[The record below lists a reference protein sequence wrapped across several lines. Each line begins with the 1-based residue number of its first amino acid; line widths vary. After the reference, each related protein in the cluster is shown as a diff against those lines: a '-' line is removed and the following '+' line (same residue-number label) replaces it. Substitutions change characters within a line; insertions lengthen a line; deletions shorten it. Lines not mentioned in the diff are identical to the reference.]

1 MLPYPILTAC
11 LVLMWLLLNSF
22 SLGHLLLG
30 IMVAVFA
37 GWSLAALRP
46 DKPRLKKW
54 YLLPKL
60 FLAVFIDIAR
70 SNFAVALLIL
80 RGKRRTHTSGF
91 ITLPLRIEDP
101 TALAIMAVI
110 LTSTPGS
117 AWLEY
122 DSRAKTVLIHLLD
135 LIDEQQ
141 WIETI
146 RDRYESLLMEIFE

>member
-1 MLPYPILTAC
+1 MLPYPLLTAC
-11 LVLMWLLLNSF
+11 LVLMWMLLNSF

-30 IMVAVFA
+30 TLVGVFA

-54 YLLPKL
+54 YLLPQL
-60 FLAVFIDIAR
+60 FLTVFVDIAR
-70 SNFAVALLIL
+70 SNLAVALLIL
-80 RGKRRTHTSGF
+80 RGKRHPHTSGF

-122 DSRAKTVLIHLLD
+122 DSRAKTVLIHVLD
-135 LIDEQQ
+135 LIDEEQ

-146 RDRYESLLMEIFE
+146 RHRYESLLMEIFE

>member
-11 LVLMWLLLNSF
+11 LVLMWMLLNSF

-30 IMVAVFA
+30 SLVAVFA

-60 FLAVFIDIAR
+60 FLTVFVDIAR
-70 SNFAVALLIL
+70 SNLAVALLIL
-80 RGKRRTHTSGF
+80 RGKRRPHTSGF

-122 DSRAKTVLIHLLD
+122 DSRAKTVLIHVLD

-146 RDRYESLLMEIFE
+146 RHRYESLLMEIFE